1 MKPEM
6 KAKLIDWGRTLG
18 LAVVVSLL
26 FRSYVVEARWIPSE
40 SMQPTFEVG
49 DKLFVDKLSYRFTGF
64 QRGDIVVFDAP
75 PATNLGDEALIK
87 RVIGL
92 PGDTIKIESGIVY
105 VNGKALDEPY
115 ELEKPAQPFAETK
128 VPDNSLFVMGDNRN
142 NSFDSRYW
150 GVVPLDKVIGK
161 AMMTYYPLNRIKII
175 E

>member
-1 MKPEM
+1 MKPET
-6 KAKLIDWGRTLG
+6 KKKLIDWVRTLG

-26 FRSYVVEARWIPSE
+26 FRAYVVEARWIPSE

-49 DKLFVDKLSYRFTGF
+49 DKLFVDKLSYRIAGF
-64 QRGDIVVFDAP
+64 QRGDIVIFDAP
-75 PATNLGDEALIK
+75 PASNLGDEALIK

-92 PGDTIKIESGIVY
+92 PGDTIKVEGGIVY
-105 VNGKALDEPY
+105 VNGAALDEPY
-115 ELEKPAQPFAETK
+115 ELEKPEQDFAETK
-128 VPDNSLFVMGDNRN
+128 VPDQSLFVMGDNRN

-161 AMMTYYPLNRIKII
+161 AIMTYYPLNRIKFI